1 MFHSYFLNQKRRVKI
16 GSGIRRWIDILTG
29 IPQGSIL
36 DPLIFNVFIKDLI
49 MFIEK
54 TDICNF
60 ADDNTLYKSC
70 LSLSVVINCLVH
82 GITIVSNWF
91 KVSSL
96 KANPPKF
103 QFMVLG
109 GKKVSET
116 SATLR
121 APIFFSKNKAF
132 LLGTTI
138 DNKLTFKAHTENL
151 CKKASYNLWYGPYKE

>member
-16 GSGIRRWIDILTG
+16 GSGIRRWIDILTR

-60 ADDNTLYKSC
+60 ADDNTLYKSS
-70 LSLSVVINCLVH
+70 LSLTVVINCLVH

-91 KVSSL
+91 KVNSL
-96 KANPPKF
+96 KFFANPQKF
-103 QFMVLG
+103 QFTVLG

-116 SATLR
+116 SATSR
-121 APIFFSKNKAF
+121 ALIFFPKIKHSF
-132 LLGTTI
+132 
-138 DNKLTFKAHTENL
+138 
-151 CKKASYNLWYGPYKE
+151 